1 MKGAVLQSLLVVH
14 CCLVNPCLYLINR
27 IAFRTHIG
35 AVVSHSGIETL
46 VAVFEHLAIVVA
58 RTRVLLVAIL
68 VCCNSD
74 VKILCLLGLPPVLP
88 LAVSLILLQIA
99 VYEVLCR
106 EESGTETP

>member
-35 AVVSHSGIETL
+35 TVVSHSGIETL
-46 VAVFEHLAIVVA
+46 VAVFEHLAVVVA
-58 RTRVLLVAIL
+58 RTRVFLVAVLID
-68 VCCNSD
+68 CNSNIE
-74 VKILCLLGLPPVLP
+74 VTRLLGFPPVLP